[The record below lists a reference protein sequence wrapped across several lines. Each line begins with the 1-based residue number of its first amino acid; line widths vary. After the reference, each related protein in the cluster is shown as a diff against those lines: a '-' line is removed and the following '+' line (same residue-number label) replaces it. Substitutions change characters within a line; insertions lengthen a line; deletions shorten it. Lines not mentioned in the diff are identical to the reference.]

1 MQIKKLMALLA
12 AATLALS
19 ALSVA
24 AAPTKGE
31 SKEKKDPKAAA
42 KDSKA
47 GDPNQ
52 FDNWRLNC
60 QKPEGATQEICELVY
75 GFFARAQDAAGQPV
89 DPAAKPQMVLTLG
102 IVKPVNSE
110 NPVLVMRAPLGAF
123 LQPAPM
129 IKVPGHKDVVV
140 DFFTCNP
147 QGCTTQPLGLEKA
160 FIDAMRATE
169 AVVAKDA
176 KAPGATISIGAQQTS
191 ADKKITRGY
200 LPMNFELKGFS
211 KGLDALLKKSASVAA
226 APAKK

>member
-12 AATLALS
+12 AAALALS
-19 ALSVA
+19 AFSAA

-31 SKEKKDPKAAA
+31 SKEKKDSKAAA
-42 KDSKA
+42 KDAKA

-60 QKPEGATQEICELVY
+60 QKPEGATQEICELIY
-75 GFFARAQDAAGQPV
+75 GFFARAQGADGQPA
-89 DPAAKPQMVLTLG
+89 DPAAQPQMVLTLG
-102 IVKPVNSE
+102 IIKPVNSE

-123 LQPAPM
+123 LQPSPM
-129 IKVPGHKDVVV
+129 IKVPGHKDVAV

-147 QGCTTQPLGLEKA
+147 QGCTTQPLGLEKEFVA
-160 FIDAMRATE
+160 AMRATE
-169 AVVAKDA
+169 AAVAKDA
-176 KAPGATISIGAQQTS
+176 KAPGATISIGAQQTT
-191 ADKKITRGY
+191 ADKKIQRGY

-211 KGLDALLKKSASVAA
+211 KGLDALLKKSTAAS

>member
-19 ALSVA
+19 AFSVA

-31 SKEKKDPKAAA
+31 SKEKKDSKAAA
-42 KDSKA
+42 KDDKA

-52 FDNWRLNC
+52 FDNWRINC
-60 QKPEGATQEICELVY
+60 ETPKGATQEICELVY
-75 GFFARAQDAAGQPV
+75 GFFARSQGAEGKPA

-102 IVKPVNSE
+102 IVKPVNNE
-110 NPVLVMRAPLGAF
+110 NPVLFMRAPLGAF
-123 LQPAPM
+123 LQPSPM

-140 DFFTCNP
+140 EFFTCNQ
-147 QGCTTQPLGLEKA
+147 QGCTTQPLGLEKEFVA
-160 FIDAMRATE
+160 AMRATE
-169 AVVAKDA
+169 AAVAKDA
-176 KAPGATISIGAQQTS
+176 KAPGATISIGAQQTT
-191 ADKKITRGY
+191 ADKKIQRGY

-211 KGLDALLKKSASVAA
+211 KGLDALLKKSAAA